1 MMYFRPKYPIIYILY
16 AVFVFSFLPLAVS
29 AQQKKELTGFDVS
42 RNLEV
47 FADIYRHL
55 NMFYVDSLSADTAV
69 LWAINGML
77 AEIDPYTVYYPDDN
91 QDDLRRMAT
100 GRYAG
105 IGALIRAY
113 TKLERCVI
121 EEPYE
126 HCPAQEAGVRAGD
139 IIISIDGRD
148 IKGWATSKVSEN
160 LRGEAGT
167 TFELVVQRP
176 GEKERRSFKITRRQ
190 IQLPC
195 LPWYGMVDAD
205 SHTGYLLLTEF
216 TDQSAR
222 EVRHAILDMK
232 QQGMQ
237 RLVLDLRDNGGGSV
251 SEAVE
256 IVGFFVPRGSLVVS
270 TKGKVPATCHDYLTP
285 AEPIDTVMPLAV
297 LVNQNTAS
305 AAEIVSG
312 ALQDMD
318 RATILGQ
325 RTYGKGLVQGV
336 REVAY
341 RGQLKITTARYYIPS
356 GRCIQAYDY
365 RHRTPDGA
373 ATTLPDSLTHEFHT
387 KLGRP
392 VRDGGG
398 ILPDSILAVDSVPT
412 MVYDLYN
419 SDAFFDYVTTYVTTH
434 PTVPV
439 PGLFQVSDEDYAVF
453 SDSVVASGFT
463 YNGRTAAAL
472 SQVRQLARFE
482 GRLEQA
488 AAEFNA
494 LEEKLKENDLAT
506 DLQRFRRHIQPYLET
521 EIISRYLY
529 QRGALQHQMSH
540 DPGVHKAVETLK
552 SKNE

>member
-1 MMYFRPKYPIIYILY
+1 MRKHLLNIIFFWMM
-16 AVFVFSFLPLAVS
+16 VS
-29 AQQKKELTGFDVS
+29 PAAAQQKGSQTGFDIS
-42 RNLEV
+42 RNLEI
-47 FADIYRHL
+47 FTDIYRQL
-55 NMFYVDSLSADTAV
+55 DMFYVDSLSADTAIQ
-69 LWAINGML
+69 WAINGML
-77 AEIDPYTVYYPDDN
+77 AEIDPYTVYYPDDE

-113 TKLERCVI
+113 KKLDRCVI

-126 HCPAQEAGVRAGD
+126 GCPAQEAGVRGGD
-139 IIISIDGRD
+139 VIISIDGRD
-148 IKGWATSKVSEN
+148 IKGWPSSRVSEN

-176 GEKERRSFKITRRQ
+176 GEQQPRHFKITRRQ

-195 LPWYGMVDAD
+195 LPWYGIVDED

-237 RLVLDLRDNGGGSV
+237 RLVIDLRDNGGGSV

-256 IVGFFVPRGSLVVS
+256 IVGFFVPRGNLVVE
-270 TKGKVPATCHDYLTP
+270 TKGKVPSTCHEYRTP

-297 LVNQNTAS
+297 LVNSNTAS

-312 ALQDMD
+312 ALQDLD
-318 RATILGQ
+318 RAVVLGQ

-336 REVAY
+336 REVSY

-373 ATTLPDSLTHEFHT
+373 ATTLPDSLTHEFRT
-387 KLGRP
+387 RLGRP

-398 ILPDSILAVDSVPT
+398 ILPDSILSVDSIPT

-419 SDAFFDYVTTYVTTH
+419 ADAFFDYVTNYVTSH
-434 PTVPV
+434 PTAPV
-439 PGLFQVSDEDYAVF
+439 AGSFVF
-453 SDSVVASGFT
+453 SDVDYSAFSDSIAASGFT

-472 SQVRQLARFE
+472 SQLRQLARFE
-482 GRLEQA
+482 GRLDEA
-488 AAEFNA
+488 SSEFDA
-494 LEEKLKENDLAT
+494 LEQKLKENDLTT
-506 DLQRFRRHIQPYLET
+506 DLQRFRHYIQPYLET
-521 EIISRYLY
+521 EIISRYHY
-529 QRGALQHQMSH
+529 QKGALQHQMLQ
-540 DPGVHKAVETLK
+540 DPGVKKAIETLK
-552 SKNE
+552 SMERSTY

>member
-1 MMYFRPKYPIIYILY
+1 MKFQTMLFCLT
-16 AVFVFSFLPLAVS
+16 LALTS
-29 AQQKKELTGFDVS
+29 AAQEAQQKKGQSGFDVS

-55 NMFYVDSLSADTAV
+55 DMFYVDSLSADTAIY
-69 LWAINGML
+69 WAINGML
-77 AEIDPYTVYYPDDN
+77 AEIDPYTVYYPNDD
-91 QDDLRRMAT
+91 QEDLRRMAT

-105 IGALIRAY
+105 IGALIRPY
-113 TKLERCVI
+113 KKLDRCVV

-126 HCPAQEAGVRAGD
+126 KCPAQEAGVCAGD

-148 IKGWATSKVSEN
+148 IKGWPTTKVSEN

-176 GEKERRSFKITRRQ
+176 GESDRRTFKITRRQ

-195 LPWYGMVDAD
+195 LPWYGIVDAD
-205 SHTGYLLLTEF
+205 THTGYLLLTEF

-237 RLVLDLRDNGGGSV
+237 RLVLDLRDNGGGAV

-256 IVGFFVPRGSLVVS
+256 IVGFFVPRGSLVVE
-270 TKGKVPATCHDYLTP
+270 TKGKVPSTCHEYRTP
-285 AEPIDTVMPLAV
+285 AEPLDTIMPVAV
-297 LVNQNTAS
+297 LVNSNTAS

-312 ALQDMD
+312 ALQDLD
-318 RATILGQ
+318 RAVILGQ

-336 REVAY
+336 REVSY

-365 RHRTPDGA
+365 RHRTADGA
-373 ATTLPDSLTHEFHT
+373 ATTLPDSLTHEFRT
-387 KLGRP
+387 RLGRP

-398 ILPDSILAVDSVPT
+398 ILPDSILTVDSVPT

-419 SDAFFDYVTTYVTTH
+419 SDAFFDYVTSYVVSH
-434 PTVPV
+434 PTP
-439 PGLFQVSDEDYAVF
+439 PSPEAFSLSDDDYQVF
-453 SDSVVASGFT
+453 SDSIAASGFT

-472 SQVRQLARFE
+472 SQLRQFARFE
-482 GRLEQA
+482 GRLEEA
-488 AAEFNA
+488 AAEFDA
-494 LEEKLKENDLAT
+494 LERKLKENDLPT
-506 DLQRFRRHIQPYLET
+506 DLKRFRHHIQPYLET
-521 EIISRYLY
+521 EIISRYHY
-529 QRGALQHQMSH
+529 QQGALHHQMLH
-540 DPGVHKAVETLK
+540 DPGVRKAIETL
-552 SKNE
+552 NNH